1 MKKLFTFCF
10 TLALVTLIS
19 TVGFS
24 QKTISGVV
32 TDADNNE
39 PLIGAN
45 VLIAGSSTGTITDID
60 GSYSLDLPAGADAI
74 VVSYAG
80 YTDQE
85 VTVGDRTVVDV
96 SLSAGA
102 LLDEIVVVGYGTV
115 RKRDV
120 TGSVASLKE
129 EDFNQGI
136 IVNPDQLI
144 QGRVP
149 GVNVINN
156 SGQPGGEATVK
167 IRGNN
172 SIRAGA
178 NPLYVI
184 DGVPLDGRSARAALL
199 QSDLGS
205 IPASNP
211 LNFINP
217 ADIASIEILKDASSA
232 AIYGSRGANGVVLVT
247 TKKGRSGTPTVDFG
261 VAVGTSSILKKYD
274 VLTGDEYRSALSQY
288 GLSGDGGS
296 NVDAFDEILQ
306 SGLTTNYMLS
316 IGGGGEA
323 SSYRLSL
330 GYSDQEGIIKESG
343 IKKYN
348 AALNSSFDLLGDKAG
363 IDVQLILNHATED
376 IAPISSNAGF
386 TGNLVAQ
393 ALQWN
398 PTIPLFTDGD
408 FTTATNNNSGAT
420 VGETT
425 INPLELLAA
434 YDEVANTTTV
444 LGSISPY
451 FNITDK
457 LQYRYRY
464 GINYGQGS
472 TRGGILGFVNVQN
485 IEDRGLAAVSN
496 TQLISQIHSHTLSYT
511 DDLSENLSMTALAGY
526 EYQKFDFSGYAFG
539 AFGFSVQ
546 DFDNTNAL
554 QNSDP
559 ANRAVFSFADPI
571 SELQSYF
578 GRVNF
583 NMNDKYLFTATVRA
597 DGSSKFGENNRYGI
611 FPSAAFRWNLHNDI
625 MTDGPFNEFALRLG
639 WGQTGNQ
646 EFPAG
651 AAQTRY
657 QLVEQGAQQ
666 ENAANPDLKWET
678 STTMN
683 VGIDFAIF
691 DYALAG
697 TIEYFSRST
706 EDLLLDP
713 FVSEPGP
720 AVRAWRNIDGTV
732 VNSGVEL
739 GLTAF
744 LVENEDLEFS
754 VGLNA
759 AFLNNEFQ
767 DYAGAPI
774 NTGDLFGQGISGTFV
789 QVHQEGSPLNT
800 FLTREYTGLD
810 DSGQSTYTDD
820 GNSFVELGDPNAS
833 MIMGLTTNLRVS
845 DFTFGLNFNGAFG
858 HKLYNN
864 TANTVLPIG
873 NLNGG
878 RNIDANLIG
887 GSVQESLA
895 NPVAASSRYIE
906 DGDFIKLANATV
918 GYNLGDIGKFN
929 NVRVS
934 LTGTNLFVMTDY
946 SGFDPEVNTV
956 NLRNGVPSSGI
967 EYVPYPSA
975 KSFILSVG
983 VSF

>member
-24 QKTISGVV
+24 QKTITGVV

-45 VLIAGSSTGTITDID
+45 VLIKGLSTGTITDID
-60 GSYSLDLPAGADAI
+60 GSYSLDLPAGSDML

-85 VTVGDRTVVDV
+85 VAVGGQSVVNIA
-96 SLSAGA
+96 LSAGA

-129 EDFNQGI
+129 EDFNKGI
-136 IVNPDQLI
+136 VVNPDQLI

-149 GVNVINN
+149 GVNVTNN

-205 IPASNP
+205 IPSSNP

-217 ADIASIEILKDASSA
+217 SDIQSIEILKDASSA

-247 TKKGRSGTPTVDFG
+247 TKKGRSGETTVDFG
-261 VAVGTSSILKKYD
+261 VSLGTSSLLKKYD
-274 VLTGDEYRSALSQY
+274 VLDGDEYRSALSQY

-306 SGLTTNYMLS
+306 SALTTNYALS
-316 IGGGGEA
+316 FGGGTDN
-323 SSYRLSL
+323 SSYRLSM
-330 GYSDQEGIIKESG
+330 GYSDQEGIVKETG

-348 AALNSSFDLLGDKAG
+348 VALNSSFDLLDDAAG
-363 IDVQLILNHATED
+363 IDFQMITNHATEQ
-376 IAPISSNAGF
+376 IAPVSSNAGF
-386 TGNLVAQ
+386 TGNIVGQ

-398 PTIPLFTDGD
+398 PTVPLMTSDGAFTKAD
-408 FTTATNNNSGAT
+408 NNPL

-434 YDEVANTTTV
+434 YDETANTTTL

-451 FNITDK
+451 YNITDK

-464 GINYGQGS
+464 GINYSTGR
-472 TRGGILGFVNVQN
+472 TRGGIRGFVNVQN
-485 IEDRGLAAVSN
+485 VEDRGLAGVSN
-496 TQLISQIHSHTLSYT
+496 TTLVSQLHSHTLNYT
-511 DDLSENLSMTALAGY
+511 DDIAQGVSMTLLGGY
-526 EYQKFDFSGYAFG
+526 EYQKFDFKGYVAG
-539 AFGFSVQ
+539 ALGFTVQ

-559 ANRAVFSFADPI
+559 GSRVMFSFADPV

-578 GRVNF
+578 GRANF
-583 NMNDKYLFTATVRA
+583 NINDKYLFTATVRA
-597 DGSSKFGENNRYGI
+597 DGSSKFGDNNRYGI
-611 FPSAAFRWNLHNDI
+611 FPSAAFAWNLHNDI
-625 MTDGPFNEFALRLG
+625 MSDGPFDEFKVRLG

-651 AAQTRY
+651 AAQERY
-657 QLVEQGAQQ
+657 ELVEQGSQQ
-666 ENAANPDLKWET
+666 ENAPNPDLKWET

-683 VGIDFAIF
+683 LGIDFAIF

-697 TIEYFSRST
+697 TIEYFTRST

-720 AVRAWRNIDGTV
+720 AVRAWRNIDGKV

-739 GLTAF
+739 GLTGFIMDTDNQQLSITA
-744 LVENEDLEFS
+744 NI
-754 VGLNA
+754 A
-759 AFLNNEFQ
+759 MLNNEFK
-767 DYAGAPI
+767 DYSGAPI
-774 NTGDLFGQGISGTFV
+774 QTGDLFGQGISGTFI
-789 QVHQEGSPLNT
+789 QTHKEGFPLNT
-800 FLTREYTGLD
+800 YFVREYTGLD
-810 DSGQSTYTDD
+810 ESGNSTYTDD
-820 GNSFVELGDPNAS
+820 GNTFYELGDPNAS
-833 MIMGLTTNLRVS
+833 MILGLSANYS
-845 DFTFGLNFNGAFG
+845 MNDFSVGLNFNGAFG
-858 HKLYNN
+858 HELYNN
-864 TANTVLPIG
+864 TANTVIPIG
-873 NLNGG
+873 NLGT
-878 RNIDANLIG
+878 RNIDAALLD
-887 GSVQESLA
+887 SPTQESVA
-895 NPVAASSRYIE
+895 NPITASSRYIE
-906 DGDFIKLANATV
+906 DGSFIKLANATV
-918 GYNLGDIGKFN
+918 GYNIGDVGKFSN
-929 NVRVS
+929 INVT
-934 LTGTNLFVMTDY
+934 LTGQNLFVITDY
-946 SGFDPEVNTV
+946 TGFDPEVNTV
-956 NLRNGVPSSGI
+956 NLRNGVPSQGI
-967 EYVPYPSA
+967 EYIPYPSA